1 MDHKPN
7 KFNIISIYNCILLYF
22 NFSKLS
28 YNTYYMN
35 HTPNGLIP
43 LSLGRN

>member
-7 KFNIISIYNCILLYF
+7 KFNIMSIYNCILLYSY
-22 NFSKLS
+22 FSKVS

-35 HTPNGLIP
+35 YTANSLIP